1 LQQLEVLIKING
13 RETDQLFKKSLKKVM
28 LILYLNINKVQKLN
42 NKELYMIK
50 TVKDLELI
58 DISLFKEKIL

>member
-1 LQQLEVLIKING
+1 MQQLEVLIKING